1 MTAETEGFGFLRA
14 GKARHAEEAIGRS
27 EGLVAVLRLTQADL
41 EPAEEALRIAKDLF
55 RSHEFSKA
63 LSAARRAETLA
74 IALDERFA
82 AYRKARDAL
91 RIRITELQRLGL
103 QTEEF
108 EAAEGRAEQ
117 KITTAVLENGVSVPN
132 YLEARVVLERA
143 AQEGL
148 ALLMKAN
155 AASNRIF
162 LAEMAI
168 EALGDMDGVTD
179 PHAFAQGALAPLEH
193 ALEDATRELAVGNV
207 DGATRTAAEI
217 ESRAERLRT
226 AFRESGDIL
235 DRTEARLGEL
245 RAEGIV
251 TERIERQVSYA
262 RDMRTKGLLEPGLEM
277 AKRLDED
284 TTHLAE
290 SHTKAVMGLQDA
302 EVLYSRLVRE
312 GFHSYE
318 ADAAIKDARRA
329 LKEGSYVR
337 ALEHVE
343 RAHGAF
349 VRRRNAREAL
359 AKALAETQKR
369 VQLLKVA
376 EFPML
381 PDVQE
386 VLGRAE
392 REFRQG
398 NYSGSSEDL
407 QIATVLLSQPPR
419 SSATEPERRS

>member
-1 MTAETEGFGFLRA
+1 MTAEAESFGFFRA

-41 EPAEEALRIAKDLF
+41 EPAEEALRVAKDLF

-63 LSAARRAETLA
+63 LAAARRAETLA
-74 IALDERFA
+74 LTLDERFA
-82 AYRKARDAL
+82 AYQKARDAL
-91 RIRITELQRLGL
+91 RIRIAELQRLGL
-103 QTEEF
+103 HTEEF
-108 EAAEGRAEQ
+108 EAAEARAEE
-117 KITTAVLENGVSVPN
+117 KIATAVLENGASVPN
-132 YLEARVVLERA
+132 YLEARIVLERA
-143 AQEGL
+143 AQDGL

-155 AASNRIF
+155 SASNRIF

-168 EALGDMDGVTD
+168 EALGDMEGITD
-179 PHAFAQGALAPLEH
+179 PPAFARVALGPLEH

-207 DGATRTAAEI
+207 DGAIRTAAEI
-217 ESRAERLRT
+217 ESRTERLRA
-226 AFRESGDIL
+226 AFREAGGSL

-245 RAEGIV
+245 RSEGIV

-262 RDMRTKGLLEPGLEM
+262 RDMLAKGLLELCLEM
-277 AKRLDED
+277 AKRLEED

-290 SHTKAVMGLQDA
+290 SHTKAATGLQDA

-329 LKEGSYVR
+329 LKEGNYVR
-337 ALEHVE
+337 AVEHVE

-349 VRRRNAREAL
+349 ARRRNAREAL
-359 AKALAETQKR
+359 AKALTETQKR
-369 VQLLKVA
+369 IEHLKNA

-392 REFRQG
+392 REVRQG

-407 QIATVLLSQPPR
+407 QIATVLLSQASR
-419 SSATEPERRS
+419 SLPHRP

>member
-1 MTAETEGFGFLRA
+1 MTPDANGLGFLRA
-14 GKARHAEEAIGRS
+14 GRARHAEEAIGRS

-55 RSHEFSKA
+55 QAHEFSKA
-63 LSAARRAETLA
+63 LSAARRAEALA
-74 IALDERFA
+74 LTLDERFT
-82 AYRKARDAL
+82 AYQKAREAL
-91 RIRITELQRLGL
+91 RIRIAELQRLGL
-103 QTEEF
+103 HTEEF
-108 EAAEGRAEQ
+108 EAAAGRAQE
-117 KITTAVLENGVSVPN
+117 KIATAVLENGVSVPN
-132 YLEARVVLERA
+132 YLEARVVLDRA
-143 AQEGL
+143 AQQGL
-148 ALLMKAN
+148 TLLKKAN
-155 AASNRIF
+155 TASNRIF

-168 EALGDMDGVTD
+168 EALGDVDGIPD
-179 PHAFAQGALAPLEH
+179 PHAFAQGALASLEH
-193 ALEDATRELAVGNV
+193 GLEDATRALAVGDV
-207 DGATRTAAEI
+207 DGSTRIASDI
-217 ESRAERLRT
+217 EARAERLRT
-226 AFRESGDIL
+226 AFRDSGGIL

-251 TERIERQVSYA
+251 TERLERQITYA
-262 RDMRTKGLLEPGLEM
+262 RDMRSKGLLEPCLEMSKRLEEDAARLAEAHAKAVTGLE
-277 AKRLDED
+277 
-284 TTHLAE
+284 
-290 SHTKAVMGLQDA
+290 DA

-318 ADAAIKDARRA
+318 ADAAIQDARRA
-329 LKEGSYVR
+329 LREGNYVR
-337 ALEHVE
+337 ALEDVE

-369 VQLLKVA
+369 VDLLKAA

-407 QIATVLLSQPPR
+407 QIATVLLSQGSRPPSPR
-419 SSATEPERRS
+419 L

>member
-1 MTAETEGFGFLRA
+1 MRPESEGRGFFRA

-41 EPAEEALRIAKDLF
+41 EPAEQALRIAKDLF

-74 IALDERFA
+74 LTLDERFA
-82 AYRKARDAL
+82 AYQKAREAL

-103 QTEEF
+103 HTEEF
-108 EAAEGRAEQ
+108 EAAEGRAQE
-117 KITTAVLENGVSVPN
+117 KIATAVPENGVSVPN

-143 AQEGL
+143 AQDGR

-155 AASNRIF
+155 TASNRIF

-168 EALGDMDGVTD
+168 EALGDMEGITD
-179 PHAFAQGALAPLEH
+179 SRAFAQGALVSLEH

-207 DGATRTAAEI
+207 DQATHLASEI
-217 ESRAERLRT
+217 ESRAERLRA
-226 AFRESGDIL
+226 AFREAGEIL

-245 RAEGIV
+245 RSEGIV
-251 TERIERQVSYA
+251 TERIERQIAYA
-262 RDMRTKGLLEPGLEM
+262 RDMRAKGLLEPCREM
-277 AKRLDED
+277 AQRLQED
-284 TTHLAE
+284 AVHLAE
-290 SHTKAVMGLQDA
+290 SHAKAVTGLQDA

-312 GFHSYE
+312 GFQSYE

-329 LKEGSYVR
+329 LKEGNYVR
-337 ALEHVE
+337 ALENVE

-359 AKALAETQKR
+359 AKALLETQKR
-369 VQLLKVA
+369 VELLKNA

-407 QIATVLLSQPPR
+407 QIATVLLSQASR
-419 SSATEPERRS
+419 ATPHRA

>member
-1 MTAETEGFGFLRA
+1 MTPEAEGLGFFRA
-14 GKARHAEEAIGRS
+14 GRARHAEEAIGRS

-55 RSHEFSKA
+55 RAHEFSKA
-63 LSAARRAETLA
+63 LTAARRAESLA
-74 IALDERFA
+74 LTLDERFA
-82 AYRKARDAL
+82 AYARAKEAL
-91 RIRITELQRLGL
+91 RIRIAELRRLGL
-103 QTEEF
+103 RTEEF
-108 EAAEGRAEQ
+108 EAAEGRAEE
-117 KITTAVLENGVSVPN
+117 KIGTAVLENGVSVPN

-143 AQEGL
+143 AQDGL
-148 ALLMKAN
+148 TLLMKAN

-168 EALGDMDGVTD
+168 EALGDMDGITD
-179 PHAFAQGALAPLEH
+179 PHAFAQGAQVSLEH
-193 ALEDATRELAVGNV
+193 RLEDATRELAVGDV
-207 DGATRTAAEI
+207 DGATRIAAEI

-226 AFRESGDIL
+226 AFREAGVIL
-235 DRTEARLGEL
+235 DRLDARLGDL

-251 TERIERQVSYA
+251 TERIERQLAYA
-262 RDMRTKGLLEPGLEM
+262 REMRRKGLLEPCLEM
-277 AKRLDED
+277 AMRLEGD
-284 TTHLAE
+284 TAHLAE
-290 SHTKAVMGLQDA
+290 SHTRAVTGLQDA
-302 EVLYSRLVRE
+302 EVLYSRLERE

-318 ADAAIKDARRA
+318 ADTAIKDARRA
-329 LKEGSYVR
+329 LKEGNYVR
-337 ALEHVE
+337 AQEHLD
-343 RAHGAF
+343 RAHAAF

-359 AKALAETQKR
+359 ATALAQTQKR
-369 VQLLKVA
+369 VELLRAA

-407 QIATVLLSQPPR
+407 QIATVLLSQAGRPPSHR
-419 SSATEPERRS
+419 A